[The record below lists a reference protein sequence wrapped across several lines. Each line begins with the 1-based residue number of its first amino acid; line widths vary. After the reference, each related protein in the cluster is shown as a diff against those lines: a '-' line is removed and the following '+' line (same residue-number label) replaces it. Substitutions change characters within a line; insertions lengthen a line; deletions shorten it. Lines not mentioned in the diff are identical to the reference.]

1 MRESVLE
8 SDLFKDRLT
17 LTREYRGWSQ
27 PELASLSGVS
37 ETSISH
43 YENGSRMPSCDALV
57 RLANCLEV
65 TTDYLLGRADDMQ
78 LPQPRDPLFQGL
90 ARLSHADRALAL
102 GILKL
107 LSETRLGKRKDE
119 EG

>member
-1 MRESVLE
+1 MRGSALE

-27 PELASLSGVS
+27 PELAKHSGIS

-43 YENGSRMPSCDALV
+43 YESGSRMPSCDALI
-57 RLANCLEV
+57 RLADCLEV
-65 TTDYLLGRADDMQ
+65 TTDYLLGRDADIG
-78 LPQPRDPLFQGL
+78 LPQARDQLFQSL
-90 ARLSHADRALAL
+90 ARLSHSDRALAL

-107 LSETRLGKRKDE
+107 LSETRVGNRKDAE
-119 EG
+119 D